1 LVLIDAFA
9 RASELK
15 ATHIVDIATLTGSV
29 VRALGQAYAGIMGNN
44 QELINAVIES
54 GSHHG
59 ENLWQLPLPAEY
71 KELLKTPYADL
82 NNVGGPNGGAITAGL
97 FLQEFVPENTAWA
110 HLDIAGPFLIDK
122 TWKYY
127 KEGATGFGLKTFV
140 DLCEKFTEY
149 FPPNT

>member
-1 LVLIDAFA
+1 
-9 RASELK
+9 
-15 ATHIVDIATLTGSV
+15 V

-44 QELINAVIES
+44 QELINAVIRS
-54 GSHHG
+54 GSNHG

-97 FLQEFVPENTAWA
+97 FLQEFIPGNAAWA

-122 TWKYY
+122 SWKYY

-140 DLCEKFTEY
+140 DLCERFAEY
-149 FPPNT
+149 FPPST